1 MQESDAAVV
10 VSGFEEPGAPLALLP
25 GGHVLSAPA
34 GAAAVSLDLPA
45 LPPGFRYTD
54 IVKAG
59 DFLVVPWEESSF
71 TDVGRAGIML
81 FRLDG
86 QQRPPAGSKS
96 S

>member
-1 MQESDAAVV
+1 MQESDAVV
-10 VSGFEEPGAPLALLP
+10 VVAGFEEAGALLALLP

-34 GAAAVSLDLPA
+34 GAAAVTIDLPA

-54 IVKAG
+54 LVKAG

-86 QQRPPAGSKS
+86 EQRPPAGSKS